1 LVCLSLVGGEMERY
15 FVSEICGRCDLNLRT
30 SLAVPC
36 ELSLSTHQ
44 AMTSLARRS
53 LLQLSRQS
61 PKLHR
66 SLPITSRRL
75 LSISP
80 FRRQTPLETPAVEE
94 VATSGLNDAPVF
106 LEDDITQVDWSRSFH
121 GLSTE
126 PFSEEA
132 AKILTAPL
140 VLDDIEI
147 KPGPSLS
154 QLSIHPRCRD

>member
-1 LVCLSLVGGEMERY
+1 
-15 FVSEICGRCDLNLRT
+15 
-30 SLAVPC
+30 
-36 ELSLSTHQ
+36 
-44 AMTSLARRS
+44 MTSLARRS

-80 FRRQTPLETPAVEE
+80 LRRQTALETPAVEE
-94 VATSGLNDAPVF
+94 VATAGLNDAPVF

-147 KPGPSLS
+147 KPGPSPTHSPSTLLVVGTNGRWHNIS
-154 QLSIHPRCRD
+154 PRDKVPSDPE